1 MISVSKTGPAPY
13 IYASTRMRVRKSKL
27 LAREDYMRLLNMSL
41 PEITRF
47 IEETEYKAEI
57 DELASSFSGIDLIE
71 IGLSWNLANE
81 YQRVLKIL
89 PGVMKTFARSYL
101 SHWDIFNVLT
111 ILRGKSQGVKTGKIK
126 EILIPAGTLNVAT
139 LDRLLSEDSPERIV
153 ENLSSWILHPV
164 LEREFA
170 AAQESGSY
178 AEMENELYK
187 AFYRYVLKMTA
198 AGIKG
203 GKPFRDYLR
212 LEIDLTNIKTVI
224 RLYQGG
230 VHEDVRELMIA
241 GGSFS
246 IDELTRLAGSESI
259 DEIMEGVRKYYPSGP
274 VADLLEERGGSGF
287 ALHEMEN
294 ALTQVMLE
302 QMDRISRR
310 YPFSICSTMVYLKRK
325 RYEVANLRA
334 LARGKESGLSGE
346 QIQGYL
352 VM

>member
-1 MISVSKTGPAPY
+1 MISASQTGPASY
-13 IYASTRMRVRKSKL
+13 IYAATRMRVRKSKL
-27 LAREDYMRLLNMSL
+27 LAREDYMRLLNMGL

-89 PGVMKTFARSYL
+89 PGVMKTFAKSYL

-230 VHEDVRELMIA
+230 VREDVRDLMIA

-259 DEIMEGVRKYYPSGP
+259 DEIMEGIRKYYPSGP
-274 VADLLEERGGSGF
+274 VADLLEERGGEGF

>member
-1 MISVSKTGPAPY
+1 MTSVSTTGPAPY

-57 DELASSFSGIDLIE
+57 DDLASAFSGIDLIE
-71 IGLSWNLANE
+71 VGLSWNLANE
-81 YQRVLKIL
+81 YQRVLDIL
-89 PGVMKTFARSYL
+89 PGVMKNFTRSYL

-126 EILIPAGTLNVAT
+126 EILIPAGTLDVAT
-139 LDRLLSEDSPERIV
+139 LDRLLAEDSPERIV
-153 ENLSSWILHPV
+153 ENLSAWKLHPV

-170 AAQESGSY
+170 GAQESGSF
-178 AEMENELYK
+178 ADMENELYK
-187 AFYRYVLKMTA
+187 AFYRYVLKQTA
-198 AGIKG
+198 SGVKG
-203 GKPFRDYLR
+203 GKPFRDYLK

-230 VHEDVRELMIA
+230 VREEVRNLMIE

-246 IDELTRLAGSESI
+246 IDELARLAGSESI
-259 DEIMEGVRKYYPSGP
+259 EEIMDGVKKYYPSGP
-274 VADLLEERGGSGF
+274 VADLLEERGGEGF
-287 ALHEMEN
+287 VLHEMEN

-302 QMDRISRR
+302 QMDRISKR